1 MGDMHAL
8 IQLMREVEDQLAGCM
23 RCGMCQSVC
32 PLYAQTG
39 READVARGKLALL
52 DGLLREMFDR
62 PDSVRER
69 LDKCLLCGS
78 CQAGCPSGVRVI
90 DIFVKARAILTGF
103 SGLSLPQRIIFKGML
118 AHPDLFDRLALWSS
132 RFQKL
137 LTKPVNDMLGTSCA
151 RLNTPLIGNRH
162 FKPLVEQPFHRMV
175 PSMDISPGR
184 SGKKVAFFVGCLI
197 DKVFPQVGEAV
208 MSVFAHH
215 EVGLLIPHGQGCCGI
230 PALSAGDTQTFR
242 RLLVHNL
249 DLFPVES
256 FDFLVTACATCTST
270 IKKLWP
276 LMAERED
283 RTIRARAAQL
293 AQKTLD
299 ISQFLV
305 NKSIISG
312 ARHQDCLAQ
321 SVAVA
326 YHDPCHL
333 KKSLGVYTQPR
344 ILLQAANGYRLEEM
358 AGADQCCGMG
368 GSFNLKYYDISS
380 RIGAQKR
387 DAIRRSGCHMMATSC
402 PACMLQ
408 ISDVLSQAGDRVQV
422 RHVIELYA
430 ESLKRN
436 GHCPAA
442 HQT

>member
-1 MGDMHAL
+1 MGDMRAL
-8 IQLMREVEDQLAGCM
+8 IQLMREVEDQLASCM

-52 DGLLREMFDR
+52 DGLLKEIFDR

-90 DIFVKARAILTGF
+90 DIFIKARAILAGF
-103 SGLSLPQRIIFKGML
+103 SGLSLPQQLIFKGML
-118 AHPDLFDRLALWSS
+118 AHPALFDRLTLWGSH
-132 RFQKL
+132 FQKL
-137 LTKPVNDMLGTSCA
+137 LTRPANDMLGTSCA
-151 RLNTPLIGNRH
+151 RMDTPIIGKRH
-162 FKPLVEQPFHRMV
+162 FKPLVEKPFHRTV
-175 PSMDISPGR
+175 PSLDVTPGR

-197 DKVFPQVGEAV
+197 DKIFPQVGEAV
-208 MSVFAHH
+208 VSVFAHH
-215 EVGLLIPHGQGCCGI
+215 EVGLLIPQGQGCCGI
-230 PALSAGDTQTFR
+230 PALSAGDTKTFQ

-249 DLFPVES
+249 DLFPIDA

-276 LMAERED
+276 LMAEREN
-283 RTIRARAAQL
+283 RSIRNQVAQL

-305 NKSIISG
+305 SKNILQDV
-312 ARHQDCLAQ
+312 RHQGSVAPP
-321 SVAVA
+321 VAVA

-358 AGADQCCGMG
+358 EGADQCCGMG

-387 DAIRRSGCHMMATSC
+387 EAIRRSGCQVVATSC

-408 ISDVLSQAGDRVQV
+408 LSDVLSQAGDRVHV

-436 GHCPAA
+436 GDCPAA